1 MSFKKIRTICC
12 FVLILSLTFSL
23 TVSASNVRSYE
34 IPFESYTYWEGFS
47 GNTKKAVF
55 CKPMYT
61 ADSHIT
67 ADSIGV
73 DRFRN
78 LKDVFCDEKGNTYIL
93 DSGSSRIVV
102 LNSDYTLHHEITGVL
117 SQSESIKFSGA
128 RGIFVS
134 GDGRIFIADTENA
147 RVLITDLNGKLIN
160 TVLLP
165 DSPLIPDDFQ
175 FRPIAIAVSDTQ
187 DMYVLSEGSY
197 YGALVYNERFEFQ
210 GFYGANTV
218 KSTLAEGIVNLWN
231 KLFITDSKRD
241 VSEKAL
247 PFQFSDLC
255 IDSKGFIYTTTGKT
269 EADSNGVG
277 QIKKLS
283 PAGNS
288 ILGGDDYNYVE
299 EGIVDTQGD
308 GISTRVQDLLSIA
321 VDEDDH
327 IYALDSSYGRVYVYD
342 DENRLLTAIGGGI
355 STGTQVGTF
364 TMACA
369 VAVHDGDILVV
380 DSTNNNVTLFKL
392 TDYGKMYTK
401 ASKLTKDGKYTEAKP
416 LWEKLLAQ
424 DVNNQLA
431 YSGMAKILIAEGNYN
446 EALDYAREGY
456 DREVYETAFEQ
467 VRTAF
472 LNEHFTL
479 IFIGAVLLV
488 AVIIAVVIIV
498 KKKNIVLIKN
508 TQVRLMFKTV
518 SHPFDTFDR
527 IKEKHQGSIL
537 LCCIIIAVYYVLSV
551 LKNTHGGFLFVYF
564 DAASFNAVFVLLRS
578 VGAVLLWTLCN
589 WAVCTL
595 LGGKGTIRNIF
606 IATSYSI
613 LPLIFSDTVYIIA
626 SNVLTSA
633 EGEFLSLFSVVMG
646 LITFFYLAIGM
657 IRIHDYSFGQFIITG
672 LLTVFGIILIIFFAF
687 LVGILLQ
694 QSGGFLI
701 TIVEELIS
709 VIGGKFI

>member
-1 MSFKKIRTICC
+1 M
-12 FVLILSLTFSL
+12 
-23 TVSASNVRSYE
+23 
-34 IPFESYTYWEGFS
+34 
-47 GNTKKAVF
+47 
-55 CKPMYT
+55 
-61 ADSHIT
+61 
-67 ADSIGV
+67 
-73 DRFRN
+73 
-78 LKDVFCDEKGNTYIL
+78 
-93 DSGSSRIVV
+93 
-102 LNSDYTLHHEITGVL
+102 
-117 SQSESIKFSGA
+117 
-128 RGIFVS
+128 
-134 GDGRIFIADTENA
+134 
-147 RVLITDLNGKLIN
+147 
-160 TVLLP
+160 
-165 DSPLIPDDFQ
+165 
-175 FRPIAIAVSDTQ
+175 
-187 DMYVLSEGSY
+187 
-197 YGALVYNERFEFQ
+197 
-210 GFYGANTV
+210 
-218 KSTLAEGIVNLWN
+218 
-231 KLFITDSKRD
+231 FITDSKRD

-551 LKNTHGGFLFVYF
+551 LKHTHGGFLFVYF

-694 QSGGFLI
+694 QLGGFLI